1 MNQVGAGTENSSV
14 EEQYALF
21 MLNHQLLLHVEYV
34 AVSSTH
40 NTYMLCYEMLC
51 KKDNPGCC
59 KKEN

>member
-1 MNQVGAGTENSSV
+1 MNQVGAGIENSSV

-21 MLNHQLLLHVEYV
+21 RLSHQLLLHVEYV
-34 AVSSTH
+34 AVSPTH